1 MTEKNIQTSSLT
13 GAQALRIAAAR
24 AAYSAGIAV
33 MPLLGCSKKPGRP
46 RWQMAEFPDSAVTA
60 EWARIANIGFR
71 TGSVS
76 KGLVVID
83 FDPGADITCL
93 GELPDTVTVFTGRT
107 DAVTGQ
113 RGMHLY
119 FRTSCDLKNSVSK
132 LCDFIDIR
140 GDKGYVVAPGSTHPE
155 TGLQYEFKPGFGLG
169 EIEIAELPQHLLD
182 RIESKSKA
190 EPVTKHDQALPW
202 IEQVP
207 LELRIEAGR
216 IVVAAATPAVT
227 GKGGHKAT
235 FKVACNLAIQCGLP
249 YESALELMQEFNLKC
264 TPQWALSELE
274 HKCADAVKASADP
287 PPNAVGAGLV
297 SVASAVVKTLG
308 VLVTQEGS
316 ELVLSKGSESERCR
330 AGSSDKSVK
339 RVFIALMKLLPEVS
353 KSVLSAAAESFVA
366 DPPVAKDENHDAD
379 VFAIAAK
386 RLSETAPI
394 VQETAMDLAKDPNLI
409 ELIGEAY
416 SVLGLVGLQ
425 DHCVMQ
431 YLAAT
436 SRISQKPIYVLSRGE
451 RCTGKSLLNT
461 LTGRLIPPE
470 SVRSFSQI
478 TAKALLYLPE
488 GSIKHRLIIAGERTH
503 EAKDSLGE
511 GTQILREL
519 LSEGRASQFS
529 VDGGDGGR
537 VGVERV
543 VEGPIGFIQSTTS
556 ENIFAEDLSRMY
568 QVWLAPTDADRCAIA
583 TRLLRTSQGLDG
595 SSDSAA
601 SIIQLHYCF
610 QRMLKQYE
618 VILPQLPIA
627 QALLTV
633 WKFDDIDHSRKV
645 GALIELAKSVALLH
659 QYQRQKDLKGR
670 LIADESDIER
680 AIGLMTRL
688 NMMQDK
694 ATFGIDK
701 FKQLSVLASEYK
713 NDNFTPSQ
721 AAASMECDLRT
732 ARRRITRYC
741 DSGMIRCTKES
752 SGSNPAIFVVT
763 KQGHLAA
770 IDASQ
775 KAEAQ

>member
-1 MTEKNIQTSSLT
+1 MTEESVQTSSLT
-13 GAQALRIAAAR
+13 EAQALRIAAAR
-24 AAYSAGIAV
+24 AAHAAGIAV
-33 MPLLGCSKKPGRP
+33 MPLCVQSKKPARQG
-46 RWQMAEFPDSAVTA
+46 WQMAEFPDSAVTA
-60 EWARIANIGFR
+60 EWARVANIGFR
-71 TGSVS
+71 TGSIS

-83 FDPGADITCL
+83 VDPGADISCL
-93 GELPDTVTVFTGRT
+93 GELPDTVTVLTGRT
-107 DAVTGQ
+107 NAVTGQ

-119 FRTSCDLKNSVSK
+119 FRTGCALKNSVSK
-132 LCDFIDIR
+132 LGDFIDIR
-140 GDKGYVVAPGSTHPE
+140 AENGYVVTPGSTHPE

-182 RIESKSKA
+182 RIEPKSKA
-190 EPVTKHDQALPW
+190 EPVTKQNQTLPW

-216 IVVAAATPAVT
+216 IVVAAATPAVA
-227 GKGGHKAT
+227 GKGGHPAT
-235 FKVACNLAIQCGLP
+235 FKVACNLATQCGLP
-249 YESALELMQEFNLKC
+249 YVSTLELMQEFNLKC
-264 TPQWALSELE
+264 TPPWSLPELE

-297 SVASAVVKTLG
+297 SVATAVVKALG
-308 VLVTQEGS
+308 VLVTQDGS

-330 AGSSDKSVK
+330 AGGSEKSVK

-366 DPPVAKDENHDAD
+366 DPPVAKNEDHDAD

-386 RLSETAPI
+386 RLSETAPNI
-394 VQETAMDLAKDPNLI
+394 QEAAMELAQDPNLI
-409 ELIGEAY
+409 ALIVEAY
-416 SVLGLVGLQ
+416 AVLGLVGLQ
-425 DHCVMQ
+425 DHCLMQ
-431 YLAAT
+431 YLVAT
-436 SRISQKPIYVLSRGE
+436 SRISQKPIYVMTRGD

-461 LTGRLIPPE
+461 LTGRLMPPE
-470 SVRSFSQI
+470 SVRTFSQI

-488 GSIKHRLIIAGERTH
+488 GSIKHRLLLAGERAH
-503 EAKDSLGE
+503 ETKDSLGE
-511 GTQILREL
+511 STQILREL

-583 TRLLRTSQGLDG
+583 TRLLRSSQGLDG
-595 SSDSAA
+595 LSDSAA
-601 SIIQLHYCF
+601 SIIQLHHCF

-618 VILPQLPIA
+618 VILPKTPIA
-627 QALLTV
+627 EKILTV
-633 WKFDDIDHSRKV
+633 WEFKDVDHSRKV
-645 GALIELAKSVALLH
+645 GQLIELAKSVASMH
-659 QYQRQKDLKGR
+659 QYQRRKDLKGR

-680 AIGLMTRL
+680 ALGLMTGL

-694 ATFGIDK
+694 ATFGNDK
-701 FKQLSVLASEYK
+701 LKQLRALASEYK
-713 NDNFTPSQ
+713 DDNFTPSQ

-732 ARRRITRYC
+732 ARRRITRHC
-741 DSGMIRCTKES
+741 ESGMIRCTKEP
-752 SGSNPAIFVVT
+752 SGANPAMYVVT

-770 IDASQ
+770 VAAGQ
-775 KAEAQ
+775 KATAQ